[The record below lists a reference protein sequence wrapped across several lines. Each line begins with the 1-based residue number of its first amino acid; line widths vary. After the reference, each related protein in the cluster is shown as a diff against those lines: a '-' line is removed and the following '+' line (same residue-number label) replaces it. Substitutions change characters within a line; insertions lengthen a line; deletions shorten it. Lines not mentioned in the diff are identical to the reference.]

1 MRVLHFADLHIGV
14 ELYGKPLAGKP
25 WSSRMQDFLDAFDY
39 LVGYA
44 LEEQVDA
51 VIFAG
56 DAYKA
61 REPSQTHQREFA
73 TRIRRLSDAG
83 VATFLLVGNHDLPNA
98 ESRAHALE
106 IFRTLDVPN
115 VTVGD
120 AGWFQREGVRP
131 RVIETRAGPLQVAFV
146 PWPQVSQLLANSEEA
161 ADASIERLYKLI
173 EEAISN
179 LVTAQAGHI
188 DPAIPS
194 ILTCHLPLSDQL
206 VAENK
211 GSEHWMQR
219 GTVPRV
225 PLSALH
231 LDQFDYVALGH
242 HHNAMELNAHPPCW
256 YSGSLQEV
264 DFGDARTAKGFI
276 TLQFDTTKP
285 RGERLSGSGGPRLQ
299 AVPTGRRFVSI
310 AVKPRDG
317 DPNEEVL
324 AAIGKH
330 DLTDAI
336 VRVEIHVDRD
346 QEALLRLSEARKAL
360 ADAHVVA
367 GIRTVLPEDSR
378 LPLPPNVQPDASSPI
393 ETLDTYLKLHDTTDE
408 RRARLLAA
416 AHLGRARLIDNIAV
430 EPAGC
435 D

>member
-14 ELYGKPLAGKP
+14 ELYGRPLPGKP
-25 WSSRMQDFLDAFDY
+25 WSTRMQDFLDAFDV
-39 LVGYA
+39 LVDHA
-44 LEEQVDA
+44 VEERVDA

-73 TRIRRLSDAG
+73 TRIRRLSEAG
-83 VATFLLVGNHDLPNA
+83 IATFLLVGNHDLPNA

-106 IFRTLDVPN
+106 IFRTLEVPN

-120 AGWFQREGVRP
+120 TGWFQREGAVP
-131 RVIETRAGPLQVAFV
+131 RMIETRAGPLQVAFV

-161 ADASIERLYKLI
+161 ESASIEQLYKLI
-173 EEAISN
+173 ERAISD
-179 LVTAQAGHI
+179 LVIAQAEHI
-188 DPAIPS
+188 DPDVPA
-194 ILTCHLPLSDQL
+194 ILTCHLPLSDKL
-206 VAENK
+206 VAENS
-211 GSEHWMQR
+211 GSELWMQS

-231 LDQFDYVALGH
+231 MDRFDYVALGH

-256 YSGSLQEV
+256 YSGALREV

-276 TLQFDTTKP
+276 TLEFDTSKP
-285 RGERLSGSGGPRLQ
+285 RGERLSGSGAPRL
-299 AVPTGRRFVSI
+299 VEVKGRPFVSI
-310 AVKPRDG
+310 PVKPRDA
-317 DPNEEVL
+317 DPNDEVL

-330 DLTDAI
+330 DVTDAI
-336 VRVEIHVDRD
+336 VKVEVHVDRD
-346 QEALLRLSEARKAL
+346 QETLLRLSEARKAL
-360 ADAHVVA
+360 VDAHVIV

-378 LPLPPNVQPDASSPI
+378 SALPPNIQPDASSPV
-393 ETLDTYLKLHDTTDE
+393 ETLDTYLKLRDVPDE

-416 AHLGRARLIDNIAV
+416 ATEIIEESEAV
-430 EPAGC
+430 GV
-435 D
+435 

>member
-14 ELYGKPLAGKP
+14 ELYGKPLPGKP
-25 WSSRMQDFLDAFDY
+25 WSTRMQDFLDAFDY

-44 LEEQVDA
+44 LEERVDA

-73 TRIRRLSDAG
+73 TRIHRLSEAG
-83 VATFLLVGNHDLPNA
+83 IATFLLVGNHDLPNA

-120 AGWFQREGVRP
+120 AGWFQREGHVP
-131 RVIETRAGPLQVAFV
+131 QVLETRAGPLQVAFV
-146 PWPQVSQLLANSEEA
+146 PWPQVSHLLANSEEA
-161 ADASIERLYKLI
+161 ESASIEQLYKLI
-173 EEAISN
+173 ERAISD
-179 LVTAQAGHI
+179 LVAAQAEHI
-188 DPAIPS
+188 DPEIPS

-206 VAENK
+206 VAENS
-211 GSEHWMQR
+211 GSELWMQS

-231 LDQFDYVALGH
+231 MDHFDYVALGH

-256 YSGSLQEV
+256 YSGAVQEV
-264 DFGDARTAKGFI
+264 DFGDARTPKGFL
-276 TLQFDTTKP
+276 TLEFDTSKP
-285 RGERLSGSGGPRLQ
+285 RGERLSGDGAPRMQ
-299 AVPTGRRFVSI
+299 VAPNRRPFVSI
-310 AVKPRDG
+310 AVKPRDA

-324 AAIGKH
+324 AAIGRH
-330 DLTDAI
+330 DLADAI

-346 QEALLRLSEARKAL
+346 QEALLRLSEARRAL
-360 ADAHVVA
+360 ADAHVIA

-378 LPLPPNVQPDASSPI
+378 SPLPPNIQPDASSPI
-393 ETLDTYLKLHDTTDE
+393 ETLDTYLKLRDVADE

-416 AHLGRARLIDNIAV
+416 ATEIIEESEAV
-430 EPAGC
+430 GA
-435 D
+435 